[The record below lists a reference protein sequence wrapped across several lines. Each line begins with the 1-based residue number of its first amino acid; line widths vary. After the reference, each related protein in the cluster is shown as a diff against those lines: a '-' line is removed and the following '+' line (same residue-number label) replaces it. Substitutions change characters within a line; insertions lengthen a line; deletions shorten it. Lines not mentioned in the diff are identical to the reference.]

1 MYYSISNL
9 IMLKKHLLIFCTSLF
24 VISSLSAQDDLLDE
38 LNESATDSSY
48 EMPAFKAMKIGNL
61 QSTKMADQGDLYL
74 IVSHRF
80 GPLKDGFD
88 TFLGLDEASTKIQLL
103 YSFWEGVQFSISRE
117 SYNRTFAAAAKIRL
131 ARQSKSFPVNLVAYT
146 TINRNTL
153 IDETI
158 FPELKSSD
166 QQSYAT
172 QLLISRRFSDS
183 FSFQLAPTYVRE
195 NLQNLNVV
203 PEEKYNQ
210 FALGFGGR
218 FKLSK
223 RMSFNAEYVYNMSR
237 AEASPFDN
245 SYAFGLDI
253 ETGGH
258 VFQLL
263 FTNSQSSNEPGFMSS
278 AEGDMVFGF
287 NVVRVF

>member
-1 MYYSISNL
+1 
-9 IMLKKHLLIFCTSLF
+9 MLKKHLLIFCTSLL

-38 LNESATDSSY
+38 LNENATDSSY

-61 QSTKMADQGDLYL
+61 QSTKMADQGDFYL

-153 IDETI
+153 IDETT

-183 FSFQLAPTYVRE
+183 FSFQLAPTYLRE

-237 AEASPFDN
+237 AEDSPFDN

-263 FTNSQSSNEPGFMSS
+263 FTNSQSTNEPGFINS
-278 AEGDMVFGF
+278 AEGDIVFGF